1 MRWMSNQS
9 DVCSC
14 DGDSVNMT
22 MEDNDNR
29 AVYTYMTII
38 FNAHE
43 TNERW
48 CGVSGR
54 HNISFCF
61 IQFNNDLTELIHQLM
76 PVAIIWIDC
85 VLLHIT
91 VSSIQLIWRDE
102 RVYAENTHDLAR
114 ERVQKW

>member
-1 MRWMSNQS
+1 MSNQS

-43 TNERW
+43 TNER
-48 CGVSGR
+48 
-54 HNISFCF
+54 
-61 IQFNNDLTELIHQLM
+61 
-76 PVAIIWIDC
+76 
-85 VLLHIT
+85 
-91 VSSIQLIWRDE
+91 
-102 RVYAENTHDLAR
+102 
-114 ERVQKW
+114 